1 MAYDFQES
9 LVNNLT
15 LAKVQ
20 HIQVKVTV
28 DMLGLV
34 KGLEHTN
41 LGLVSLKSQN
51 CVFDYKMTGVL
62 NFVDLV
68 IFQLILFSIYCLHW

>member
-62 NFVDLV
+62 K
-68 IFQLILFSIYCLHW
+68 I